1 MFITAL
7 TPTGLKLQGVLM
19 SSLCPLPAKGC
30 LNHRFSVSL
39 FNDSQCKTA
48 ASAVYRGVDGS
59 ECAWLRTTFQIKY
72 PCQGTAPHPPH
83 FLAREFYSQNT
94 TAPWQGCLSL
104 CVSQKTPT
112 REPALS
118 TLGVLAQTLLA
129 LVSETRRRHSWRSG
143 AEAKDGRKENGNG
156 APATG
161 TRSAPPF

>member
-1 MFITAL
+1 
-7 TPTGLKLQGVLM
+7 M

-72 PCQGTAPHPPH
+72 PCQGTAPQTPH
-83 FLAREFYSQNT
+83 LLAREFYSQNT

-104 CVSQKTPT
+104 
-112 REPALS
+112 
-118 TLGVLAQTLLA
+118 
-129 LVSETRRRHSWRSG
+129 
-143 AEAKDGRKENGNG
+143 
-156 APATG
+156 
-161 TRSAPPF
+161 